1 MFRGLTA
8 INLDGKGRMA
18 MPARYRSKLEKD
30 ANGTLVV
37 TIDTEQPCLL
47 LYSYPQWEL
56 IERKL
61 EALSSFNPVTRR
73 IQRLLMGH
81 ATELEMD
88 GSGRVLLPPLLR
100 EYAGLERSVMLVGQ
114 GKKFEIWGEA
124 QWTQAREHWLKEH
137 IRQGEQGIPPEL
149 EQLSL

>member
-18 MPARYRSKLEKD
+18 MPARYRPSLEKE
-30 ANGTLVV
+30 AGGAMVV

-47 LYSYPQWEL
+47 LYPHHQWEV
-56 IERKL
+56 IETKL
-61 EALSSFNPVTRR
+61 EALSSFNPATRR

-88 GSGRVLLPPLLR
+88 GSGRILLPMLLR

-114 GKKFEIWGEA
+114 GKKFEIWGES
-124 QWTQAREHWLKEH
+124 QWQKGREAWLKEH
-137 IRQGEQGIPPEL
+137 LSAEEAIPAEL
-149 EQLSL
+149 RDLSL